1 MKPAKTRQIRPV
13 PTQWAQMP
21 CGEFYRDALSHHLQP
36 TLAKLYGFH
45 LLKIGSLS
53 AEIATEACGISH
65 QVNVGES
72 GDKLQ
77 VIASDRKRHV

>member
-21 CGEFYRDALSHHLQP
+21 CGEFYREALSHHLQP
-36 TLAKLYGFH
+36 ALAKLYGFH

-53 AEIATEACGISH
+53 AEIAT
-65 QVNVGES
+65 
-72 GDKLQ
+72 DL
-77 VIASDRKRHV
+77 